1 MQVVAGFGEDVVK
14 SHESMILNVLLE
26 IGDILNSHVWIVGG
40 IKFVEVI
47 NRMIVSRSVAHLET
61 EVSTWTKDTIEF
73 LIQVQSPLASGNV
86 LLADQREHHII
97 GVVSNHW

>member
-1 MQVVAGFGEDVVK
+1 MIETNESVIFDILLQVV
-14 SHESMILNVLLE
+14 HILHPR
-26 IGDILNSHVWIVGG
+26 IWIISR
-40 IKFVEVI
+40 IKFMEVI
-47 NRMIVSRSVAHLET
+47 DRVWMSCSRAHLKT
-61 EVSTWTKDTIEF
+61 EKPTRLEDSEEF